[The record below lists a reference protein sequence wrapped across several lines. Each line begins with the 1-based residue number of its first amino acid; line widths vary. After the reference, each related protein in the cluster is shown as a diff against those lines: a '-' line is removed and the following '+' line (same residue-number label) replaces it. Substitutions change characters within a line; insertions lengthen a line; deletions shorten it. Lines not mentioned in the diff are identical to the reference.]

1 MSEQTLAVAVVD
13 ASTEAVAK
21 SAVPLANPA
30 DSAEFLR
37 RFWAMLDVMP
47 ATRATYERN
56 MARYVSWLG
65 THGLTVLD
73 PVAPGNDYLLRD
85 YKEWLLQEHQGST
98 VQTYL
103 IPVRRFYRW
112 LSSISAALNPA
123 ANLKAPRTG
132 KAHSRTALSDE
143 QARRT
148 VAVAR
153 ECAEDGT
160 LAGLRDCALYLLLL
174 GCGLRTIE
182 AARAN
187 VGDLYMDGGRW
198 VLRVQ
203 GKGHATKDDV
213 AVLPDVVAD
222 AIQSYLQRRQKYA
235 RQNDEPMTDDA
246 PLFVSFGNRS
256 RGRRLST
263 RAISRIA
270 KTILQDAG
278 IDDVRITAH
287 SLRHTAVTSAL
298 RHGASEQAAQQL
310 ARHRDINTTMR
321 YAHNLKRLSNP
332 AVDAAVAYL

>member
-1 MSEQTLAVAVVD
+1 MTDTAMAVTVTAAPVVD
-13 ASTEAVAK
+13 VTK
-21 SAVPLANPA
+21 PVPKANPA
-30 DSAEFLR
+30 DSAKFLR

-47 ATRATYERN
+47 ATRTTYERN
-56 MARYVSWLG
+56 MARYVSWLETQG
-65 THGLTVLD
+65 FTILD

-85 YKEWLLQEHQGST
+85 YKDWLLQEHQGST

-112 LSSISAALNPA
+112 LSSISPALNPA

-143 QARRT
+143 QARQT
-148 VAVAR
+148 VDVAR
-153 ECAEDGT
+153 ERIEYDG
-160 LAGLRDCALYLLLL
+160 LAGRRDYALYLLLL

-187 VGDLYMDGGRW
+187 VGDLYQDGGRW

-213 AVLPDVVAD
+213 AVLPDVVAA

-235 RQNDEPMTDDA
+235 RLNDEPMTDDA

-321 YAHNLKRLSNP
+321 YAHNLHRLSNP